1 MDYFPSLKT
10 CVWSLH
16 MRLVLPVLNHKV
28 QSYILEKK
36 IPNLHDS
43 LSWEPTHIFSKG
55 LCSHTFFQKRR
66 IGRGQRRVSV
76 LPCIILTEF
85 DILLWSFMLLFIWLE
100 NSGTTLIR
108 EIKIMNDYRGWKN
121 IQYPLLP
128 ETILIPSIVPA
139 IGLEI
144 DYRDKETFV
153 CDLETSQALYILY
166 KA

>member
-1 MDYFPSLKT
+1 
-10 CVWSLH
+10 
-16 MRLVLPVLNHKV
+16 
-28 QSYILEKK
+28 
-36 IPNLHDS
+36 
-43 LSWEPTHIFSKG
+43 
-55 LCSHTFFQKRR
+55 
-66 IGRGQRRVSV
+66 
-76 LPCIILTEF
+76 
-85 DILLWSFMLLFIWLE
+85 
-100 NSGTTLIR
+100 
-108 EIKIMNDYRGWKN
+108 MNDYRGWKN